1 MPNNLAHAANHRHHQ
16 EICGKAICA
25 MNREG
30 SMSDTDS
37 ILVVD
42 DDPRILRLVG
52 HYLQREGYTVRLVAT
67 VREAREQLSV
77 LSPSLILLDVGL
89 PGEDGFTFAREI
101 RSQSDI
107 PIIMLTGRVQTVDKV
122 VGLELGA
129 DDYITKPFEEREL
142 LARIRSLLRRYRTP
156 LPPSPKT
163 TGGGIACFA
172 GWRLDLTR
180 HELFSPTGENVYLTS
195 HEFRLLE
202 TFVLHPR
209 HVLSRDALMDRVAG
223 RDWNPLD
230 RSIDVLV
237 AKLRKKIE
245 PNPAQPTLIKAVR
258 GEGYK
263 FTTEVVIE

>member
-1 MPNNLAHAANHRHHQ
+1 
-16 EICGKAICA
+16 
-25 MNREG
+25 
-30 SMSDTDS
+30 MSDTDS

-77 LSPSLILLDVGL
+77 LSPGLILLDVGL
-89 PGEDGFTFAREI
+89 PGEDGFVFAREI

-142 LARIRSLLRRYRTP
+142 LARIRSLLRRYRG
-156 LPPSPKT
+156 SPAVSLKT
-163 TGGGIACFA
+163 ATGGGVARFA
-172 GWRLDLTR
+172 GWRLDLTQ
-180 HELFSPTGENVYLTS
+180 HELFSSTGETVYLTS

-202 TFVLHPR
+202 TFVLHPGR
-209 HVLSRDALMDRVAG
+209 VLSRDALMDRVAG

>member
-1 MPNNLAHAANHRHHQ
+1 
-16 EICGKAICA
+16 
-25 MNREG
+25 
-30 SMSDTDS
+30 MSDTDS

-52 HYLQREGYTVRLVAT
+52 HYLQREGYSVRMVT
-67 VREAREQLSV
+67 SVDEAREQLCA
-77 LSPSLILLDVGL
+77 LPPSLVILDVGL

-101 RSQSDI
+101 RSQSNI
-107 PIIMLTGRVQTVDKV
+107 PIIMLTGRSETVDKV

-142 LARIRSLLRRYRTP
+142 LARIRSLLRRYRVS
-156 LPPSPKT
+156 PSASSK
-163 TGGGIACFA
+163 TGGVARFA
-172 GWRLDLTR
+172 DWRLDLTR
-180 HELFSPTGENVYLTS
+180 HELFSSTGENVYLTS

-202 TFVLHPR
+202 MFVLHPH

-245 PNPAQPTLIKAVR
+245 PNPAQPTLIKAIR

-263 FTTEVVIE
+263 FTTEVVIG

>member
-1 MPNNLAHAANHRHHQ
+1 
-16 EICGKAICA
+16 
-25 MNREG
+25 
-30 SMSDTDS
+30 MSDTDS

-52 HYLQREGYTVRLVAT
+52 HYLQREGYSVRMVDS
-67 VREAREQLSV
+67 VGEAREQLSV
-77 LSPSLILLDVGL
+77 LSPNLIILDVGL

-101 RSQSDI
+101 RAQSDI
-107 PIIMLTGRVQTVDKV
+107 PIIMLTGRDQMVDKV

-142 LARIRSLLRRYRTP
+142 LARIRSLLRRYRAS
-156 LPPSPKT
+156 LPVSSRT
-163 TGGGIACFA
+163 TGGIARFA
-172 GWRLDLTR
+172 DWRLDLTR
-180 HELFSPTGENVYLTS
+180 HELFSSTGENVYLTS

-202 TFVLHPR
+202 TFVLHPHR
-209 HVLSRDALMDRVAG
+209 VLSRDALMDRVAG

-263 FTTEVVIE
+263 FTTEVMIG